1 MENNYYK
8 EIKDL
13 LINNEV
19 YKKVKDYSKNKS
31 DLNTYYNV
39 GKILIEAQGGEE
51 RAKYGN
57 KLIKEYTKKLEI
69 DIGKKYSGRTLRRMR
84 QFYLLFKNWSAMPTE
99 LTISHYTELLS
110 LKDFDE
116 INYYINISINHRLG
130 YRELHDKIKNK
141 EYERLPKE
149 TKEKLINKEKL
160 EMIELV
166 PNPIA
171 IKNKNNIDINN
182 IREKYLK
189 ELILDDIS
197 SFMKELGN
205 GFSFID
211 SEYKIKIGDRSN
223 YIDLLLF
230 NYVYNSFVVVE
241 LKVTELK
248 KEHIGQIEVYMNYID
263 KNIKNINQDKTIG
276 LIICKKNNNFV
287 LGYSSDLRIFSREYI
302 LN

>member
-19 YKKVKDYSKNKS
+19 YKKAKDYSKNKS

-57 KLIKEYTKKLEI
+57 KLIKEYTKKLEV

-116 INYYINISINHRLG
+116 INYYIKLVENSNLG
-130 YRELHDKIKNK
+130 VRDLQRIIKNK

-166 PNPIA
+166 PNPIV
-171 IKNKNNIDINN
+171 IKNKNSIDINN

-211 SEYKIKIGDRSN
+211 SEYKIKIGDR
-223 YIDLLLF
+223 F
-230 NYVYNSFVVVE
+230 
-241 LKVTELK
+241 
-248 KEHIGQIEVYMNYID
+248 NYID

-276 LIICKKNNNFV
+276 LIICKKNNKFV
-287 LGYSSDLRIFSREYI
+287 LGYSSDSRIFSREYI